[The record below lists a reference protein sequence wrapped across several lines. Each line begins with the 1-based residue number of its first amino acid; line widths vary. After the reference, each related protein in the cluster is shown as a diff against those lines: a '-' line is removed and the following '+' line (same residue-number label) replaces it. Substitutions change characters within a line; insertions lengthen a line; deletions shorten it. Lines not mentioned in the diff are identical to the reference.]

1 MRIESETMVDGT
13 QIAQGAGA
21 ADKATLDAMLPLVYD
36 ELRRIAAN
44 YLARE
49 RQDHTLQPTAL
60 VNEAYLRLV
69 NQRSVDW
76 RKRAQFCGVA
86 AQMMRRIL
94 VNHAVGRKTA
104 KRGGDFERITLTN
117 LGVFSDEPELDV
129 LALDEALE
137 QLAQLDPAKA
147 MLVELKFF
155 GGMTMEELSTHLGK
169 SIRTVEREWAFARGW
184 LYKTLTAGRTT
195 APALAGR

>member
-1 MRIESETMVDGT
+1 MERVGNVEET
-13 QIAQGAGA
+13 AGV

-36 ELRRIAAN
+36 ELRGIAAS
-44 YLARE
+44 YLSRE
-49 RQDHTLQPTAL
+49 RRDHTLQPTAL
-60 VNEAYLRLV
+60 VNEAYLKLV

-76 RKRAQFCGVA
+76 RKRAQFCGIA

-94 VNHAVGRKTA
+94 VNHAVARKTA

-129 LALDEALE
+129 LALDDALE

-147 MLVELKFF
+147 VLVELKFF
-155 GGMTMEELSTHLGK
+155 GGMTTEEVSAHLDK
-169 SIRTVEREWAFARGW
+169 PIRTIEREWAFARGW
-184 LYKTLTAGRTT
+184 LYKTLTAGQKTGQ
-195 APALAGR
+195 AVAAN